1 MTAPADDP
9 RDAHLLAALRHAPDQ
24 GVGPPPVL
32 SARIRDQAR
41 QSLAPRS
48 LTPSA
53 APGATGVFERWFG
66 WMSQPVAAGAF
77 GTLLI
82 AGFVGLM
89 WHEGPPPEALPG
101 ADAPTPVEAAS
112 VPAPQAT
119 AAPATPTPPVPP
131 MPTAVPESPATL
143 TARPPPAP
151 RAVAPIRPAAAPKP
165 IDTPRERADKGPAVA
180 AERSTPAPAAAPAPA
195 APPPPPQAPAPVP
208 FAAPAPVATPA
219 PAAVPA
225 PAAGPAPAAAP
236 APAAPK
242 AAGAVGAAQRA
253 RDNAA
258 APAAARLAAPPADID
273 ADPLAAAIAAADGAW
288 RERLRTV
295 RAQTQ
300 GRWVAVD
307 ALPAGDGEAVTGAAG
322 QRLGR
327 LLVQGLHIT
336 WQAADGRTWR
346 ATLPERSESAAS
358 APSR

>member
-1 MTAPADDP
+1 LTAPADDP

-24 GVGPPPVL
+24 ADGPPPGL
-32 SARIRDQAR
+32 SAQIREQAR
-41 QSLAPRS
+41 QSLARS
-48 LTPSA
+48 PTPTA
-53 APGATGVFERWFG
+53 ALGTPGVFERWFG

-101 ADAPTPVEAAS
+101 ADVPTPVEAAS
-112 VPAPQAT
+112 AARAMAT
-119 AAPATPTPPVPP
+119 SAPATPAPP
-131 MPTAVPESPATL
+131 AAPESPATPSAL
-143 TARPPPAP
+143 PPPAP
-151 RAVAPIRPAAAPKP
+151 PAPPPPRAAAPARP
-165 IDTPRERADKGPAVA
+165 TATPKAVDAPGERADKGPAVA

-195 APPPPPQAPAPVP
+195 APPPPPQAPAPI
-208 FAAPAPVATPA
+208 AAPAPFAAPA

-225 PAAGPAPAAAP
+225 PAAAPAQ
-236 APAAPK
+236 AAPK
-242 AAGAVGAAQRA
+242 AAGTVGAAQRA

-258 APAAARLAAPPADID
+258 APAAARLAAPPADLD

-300 GRWVAVD
+300 GRWVRVD
-307 ALPAGDGEAVTGAAG
+307 ALPDGDGEVVTGAAG

-336 WQAADGRTWR
+336 WQPADGRAWR